1 MTRYELLATCP
12 HTGARRG
19 RLHTPH
25 GTVETPF
32 FMPVGTYGA
41 VKTVG
46 VEDLEALGFE
56 GILSNTYH
64 LSQRPGE
71 ELVRRR
77 GGLHRFMGWRGSILT
92 DSGGY
97 QVMSLSQHRT
107 ITDEGVRFKSHL
119 DGHEIFLTPERSI
132 EIQAAL
138 GVDISMMLDECPPYP
153 CTRDEAA
160 DAMRRTHLWA
170 PRNLA
175 ARSGAPSPFFR
186 GAEAPISDSPDRE
199 ENVKGVGGGASGGHQ
214 SVFGIVQGGVH
225 LDLRTEAAEFMS
237 GLPFDGFAI
246 GGVSVGEPTEMQ
258 RPVVA
263 HTAPRLP
270 RNKARYL
277 MGVGHPGDI
286 LHAVACGIDMFDCV
300 LPTRMAR
307 HHALYTLNGRVNA
320 AGAKWAE
327 HDGPYDEGSVF
338 PQTERYSAAYVRHLF
353 KVDEPLGARLAT
365 LHNLA
370 FYARLMRE
378 IREAIVDSTWPA
390 LTARYAKA

>member
-1 MTRYELLATCP
+1 
-12 HTGARRG
+12 
-19 RLHTPH
+19 
-25 GTVETPF
+25 
-32 FMPVGTYGA
+32 MPVGTYGA

-46 VEDLEALGFE
+46 VEDLETLGFE
-56 GILSNTYH
+56 QILSNTYH

-97 QVMSLSQHRT
+97 QVMSLSKYRK
-107 ITDEGVRFKSHL
+107 ISDEGVRFKSHL

-153 CTRDEAA
+153 CTREEAVG
-160 DAMRRTHLWA
+160 AMRRTHLWA
-170 PRNLA
+170 GRNLM
-175 ARSGAPSPFFR
+175 ARTGDQA
-186 GAEAPISDSPDRE
+186 I
-199 ENVKGVGGGASGGHQ
+199 
-214 SVFGIVQGGVH
+214 FGIVQGGVH
-225 LDLRTEAAEFMS
+225 LDLRTEAAAFMA
-237 GLPFDGFAI
+237 GLPFDGFAV

-263 HTAPRLP
+263 HTAPLLP
-270 RNKARYL
+270 KDKARYL

-327 HDGPYDEGSVF
+327 HDGPFDEESVF

-378 IREAIVDSTWPA
+378 IREAILEGTWPA
-390 LTARYAKA
+390 LMTRYANA